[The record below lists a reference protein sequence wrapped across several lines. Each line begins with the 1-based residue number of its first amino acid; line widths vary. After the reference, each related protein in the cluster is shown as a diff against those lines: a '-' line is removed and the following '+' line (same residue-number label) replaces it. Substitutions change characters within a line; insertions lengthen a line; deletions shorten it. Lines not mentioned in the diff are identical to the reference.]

1 MIIGRKEIFRR
12 LERGEIFDQN
22 YMLKPYRKLVKLTSN
37 SDEEFELNISGG
49 PSIAGYDI
57 HCAEP
62 IMILPGATV
71 LCSSVERFKMPDDL
85 VATPR
90 DKSSWARMGIQVQ
103 NTVIE
108 PGWHGYLT
116 MELTFSSGIVS
127 MGSDGVPQGAR
138 SLKVGSMIPANTP
151 IAQVMFE
158 LLDEGGE
165 SYDGKYQGQAQGPQE
180 AI

>member
-1 MIIGRKEIFRR
+1 MIIGRKEIIRR
-12 LERGEIFDQN
+12 LNRGELFDES
-22 YMLKPYRKLVKLTSN
+22 YLRKPYRKAVRLLDVRGNAFDLS
-37 SDEEFELNISGG
+37 ISGG

-62 IMILPGATV
+62 IIIAPGATV
-71 LCSSVERFKMPDDL
+71 LCSSVERFKMPTDL

-108 PGWHGYLT
+108 PGWEGYLT
-116 MELTFSSGIVS
+116 LELTFSDKILSMTESGEARE
-127 MGSDGVPQGAR
+127 AR
-138 SLKVGSMIPANTP
+138 SLMVGSKIPADTP
-151 IAQVMFE
+151 IAQIMFE
-158 LLDEGGE
+158 LLDERGE